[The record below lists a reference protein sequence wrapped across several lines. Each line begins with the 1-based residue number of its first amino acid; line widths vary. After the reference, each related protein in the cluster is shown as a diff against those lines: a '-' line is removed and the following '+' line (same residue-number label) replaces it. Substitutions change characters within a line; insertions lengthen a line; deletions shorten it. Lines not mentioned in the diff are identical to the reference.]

1 MKLFEKKKL
10 EEHLLSNWT
19 KFVDYKVLN
28 NLVIKAI
35 PLYANN
41 WATIQIARNIKTQKI
56 FFSKVEI
63 ISTGEIKLWISFEI
77 PYNNNTAVGTLE
89 LLTNPLGEY
98 KVTQMSGNFY
108 Y

>member
-19 KFVDYKVLN
+19 KFTNYQILN
-28 NLVIKAI
+28 NLVTKTI

-56 FFSKVEI
+56 FLSKVEI
-63 ISTGEIKLWISFEI
+63 MSTGEIKLWISFEI
-77 PYNNNTAVGTLE
+77 PYNNKTAVGTLE
-89 LLTNPLGEY
+89 LITNPLGDY
-98 KVTQMSGNFY
+98 KITQLSGNFY
-108 Y
+108 I